1 MAEAQ
6 NDPLL
11 PGYSFNAHLVA
22 GLTPIEAN
30 GYLDFFID
38 RPLGMKG
45 YILNLTIR
53 GQGVVKN
60 QGREFV
66 CRPGDILLFPP
77 GEIHHYGRHP
87 EAHEWYHQ
95 WVYFRPR
102 AYWHEWLNWPSIFAN
117 TGFFRP
123 DEAHQPHFSD
133 LFGQIINAGQGEGRY
148 SELLAI
154 NLLEQL
160 LLRRME
166 AINESLHPP
175 MDNRVREACQYIS
188 DHLADSNFDIA
199 SVAQHVCL
207 SPSRL
212 SHLFRQQL
220 GISVLSW
227 REDQRIS
234 QAKLL
239 LSTPGCLSPP
249 SVAMSVLTINSISRE
264 YLKNAPGRVRAS
276 LGLDVNN
283 KKEGGVSYFRYL
295 TLFIYVTDN

>member
-1 MAEAQ
+1 MSAVRGIFCCFRLAR
-6 NDPLL
+6 
-11 PGYSFNAHLVA
+11 YTTTVA
-22 GLTPIEAN
+22 IPTRAN
-30 GYLDFFID
+30 GITSGCTSD
-38 RPLGMKG
+38 RAP
-45 YILNLTIR
+45 T
-53 GQGVVKN
+53 
-60 QGREFV
+60 GRSGS
-66 CRPGDILLFPP
+66 RPT
-77 GEIHHYGRHP
+77 
-87 EAHEWYHQ
+87 
-95 WVYFRPR
+95 
-102 AYWHEWLNWPSIFAN
+102 IFAQ

-123 DEAHQPHFSD
+123 DEAHQPRFNE

-175 MDNRVREACQYIS
+175 MDSRVRDACQYIS
-188 DHLADSNFDIA
+188 DHLADSQFDIA

-239 LSTPGCLSPP
+239 LSTTRMPIATVGRNVGFDDQLYF
-249 SVAMSVLTINSISRE
+249 SRVF
-264 YLKNAPGRVRAS
+264 KKCTGPARAS
-276 LGLDVNN
+276 SALVVN
-283 KKEGGVSYFRYL
+283 KK
-295 TLFIYVTDN
+295 

>member
-87 EAHEWYHQ
+87 EAREWYHQ
-95 WVYFRPR
+95 WV
-102 AYWHEWLNWPSIFAN
+102 
-117 TGFFRP
+117 
-123 DEAHQPHFSD
+123 
-133 LFGQIINAGQGEGRY
+133 
-148 SELLAI
+148 
-154 NLLEQL
+154 
-160 LLRRME
+160 
-166 AINESLHPP
+166 
-175 MDNRVREACQYIS
+175 
-188 DHLADSNFDIA
+188 
-199 SVAQHVCL
+199 
-207 SPSRL
+207 
-212 SHLFRQQL
+212 FRQQL

-239 LSTPGCLSPP
+239 LSTTRMPIATVGRNVGFDDQLYFSRVFKKCTGASPSEFRAGCEEKVNDVAVKLS
-249 SVAMSVLTINSISRE
+249 
-264 YLKNAPGRVRAS
+264 
-276 LGLDVNN
+276 
-283 KKEGGVSYFRYL
+283 
-295 TLFIYVTDN
+295 

>member
-1 MAEAQ
+1 MAEPQ

-22 GLTPIEAN
+22 GLTPIEAE
-30 GYLDFFID
+30 GYLDFYVD

-45 YILNLTIR
+45 YILNLTVR
-53 GQGVVKN
+53 GEGVVKN
-60 QGREFV
+60 GDQQFI
-66 CRPGDILLFPP
+66 CRPGDMLLFPP

-87 EAHEWYHQ
+87 DAKEWYHQ

-102 AYWHEWLNWPSIFAN
+102 AYWQEWLSWPAIFAH
-117 TGFFRP
+117 TGLYRP
-123 DEAHQPHFSD
+123 DEAHLAQFRE
-133 LFGQIINAGQGEGRY
+133 LFAQIIEAGQAGGRY
-148 SELLAI
+148 AELLAI
-154 NLLEQL
+154 NLLEQV

-166 AINESLHPP
+166 AINESLNPP
-175 MDNRVREACQYIS
+175 LDNRVRDACQYIS
-188 DHLADSNFDIA
+188 DHLADSQFDIA

-220 GISVLSW
+220 GVSVLSW

-239 LSTPGCLSPP
+239 LSTTRIPIATVGRNVGFEDQLYFSRVFKKCTSASTSEFRAGC
-249 SVAMSVLTINSISRE
+249 E
-264 YLKNAPGRVRAS
+264 
-276 LGLDVNN
+276 
-283 KKEGGVSYFRYL
+283 
-295 TLFIYVTDN
+295 

>member
-87 EAHEWYHQ
+87 EAREWYHQ

-117 TGFFRP
+117 IRVSF
-123 DEAHQPHFSD
+123 A
-133 LFGQIINAGQGEGRY
+133 
-148 SELLAI
+148 
-154 NLLEQL
+154 
-160 LLRRME
+160 RMKRT
-166 AINESLHPP
+166 S
-175 MDNRVREACQYIS
+175 
-188 DHLADSNFDIA
+188 
-199 SVAQHVCL
+199 
-207 SPSRL
+207 
-212 SHLFRQQL
+212 
-220 GISVLSW
+220 
-227 REDQRIS
+227 RIS
-234 QAKLL
+234 ATCLGKSL
-239 LSTPGCLSPP
+239 TPGKGKGAIRSCW
-249 SVAMSVLTINSISRE
+249 R
-264 YLKNAPGRVRAS
+264 
-276 LGLDVNN
+276 
-283 KKEGGVSYFRYL
+283 
-295 TLFIYVTDN
+295 

>member
-87 EAHEWYHQ
+87 EATNGITSGFTF
-95 WVYFRPR
+95 VR
-102 AYWHEWLNWPSIFAN
+102 APTGMNGLTGRRYLPIPVSFA
-117 TGFFRP
+117 
-123 DEAHQPHFSD
+123 
-133 LFGQIINAGQGEGRY
+133 
-148 SELLAI
+148 
-154 NLLEQL
+154 
-160 LLRRME
+160 RMKRT
-166 AINESLHPP
+166 S
-175 MDNRVREACQYIS
+175 
-188 DHLADSNFDIA
+188 
-199 SVAQHVCL
+199 
-207 SPSRL
+207 
-212 SHLFRQQL
+212 
-220 GISVLSW
+220 
-227 REDQRIS
+227 RIS
-234 QAKLL
+234 A
-239 LSTPGCLSPP
+239 TCLG
-249 SVAMSVLTINSISRE
+249 
-264 YLKNAPGRVRAS
+264 KS
-276 LGLDVNN
+276 LMPDKGKGAIRNCW
-283 KKEGGVSYFRYL
+283 R
-295 TLFIYVTDN
+295 

>member
-1 MAEAQ
+1 M
-6 NDPLL
+6 L

-30 GYLDFFID
+30 GYLDFID
-38 RPLGMKG
+38 RPLGEG

-53 GQGVVKN
+53 GEGVINN
-60 QGREFV
+60 QGKQFV
-66 CRPGDILLFPP
+66 CRPGDIPLFPP
-77 GEIHHYGRHP
+77 GEFTTTD
-87 EAHEWYHQ
+87 ATLT
-95 WVYFRPR
+95 PR
-102 AYWHEWLNWPSIFAN
+102 VVSPVGLLSPARLLAGVADLAVVFAQ

-123 DEAHQPHFSD
+123 DEAHQPHFNE
-133 LFGQIINAGQGEGRY
+133 LFGQIINAGGRGRY

-175 MDNRVREACQYIS
+175 MDNRVRDACQYIS

-220 GISVLSW
+220 GISLLSW

-234 QAKLL
+234 QAKH
-239 LSTPGCLSPP
+239 LSTTLMPIATVGRNVGFDDQLYFSRVFKKCTGASPSEFRAGC
-249 SVAMSVLTINSISRE
+249 E
-264 YLKNAPGRVRAS
+264 
-276 LGLDVNN
+276 
-283 KKEGGVSYFRYL
+283 
-295 TLFIYVTDN
+295 